1 MITSIK
7 FNTRLVRILLI
18 TIVLIFAF
26 LMLFPFIWMASTSLK
41 NDQSVF
47 TWPPQIIPQEI
58 HFNNYK
64 TALTIV
70 PFGRFFLNSLI
81 VTVCITVGTLLLDSL
96 AGYVFAKFKFTGRTF
111 LFYILLA
118 SYMIP
123 IQSIVIPVYQM
134 IRALNWADTYF
145 ALIIPHISGPLT
157 IFLMRQFIISIPNE
171 LIEAGRVDGMSE
183 LRIFL
188 GYYHA
193 MFKTSPNYSHNIS
206 SKISLERLLLAI
218 NNDQ

>member
-1 MITSIK
+1 MITNKKI
-7 FNTRLVRILLI
+7 NTLLVRTFLI

-26 LMLFPFIWMASTSLK
+26 FMLFPFIWMVSTSLK

-47 TWPPQIIPQEI
+47 TWPPRIIPEEI
-58 HFNNYK
+58 QFSNYK

-70 PFGRFFLNSLI
+70 PFGRFFINSII
-81 VTVCITVGTLLLDSL
+81 VTFCITLGTLLLDSL
-96 AGYVFAKFKFTGRTF
+96 AGYVFAKFKFTGRTL

-134 IRALNWADTYF
+134 IRTLNWANTYY

-157 IFLMRQFIISIPNE
+157 IFLMRQFIVSIPNE
-171 LIEAGRVDGMSE
+171 LMEAARVDGMNE
-183 LRIFL
+183 FRIFWDVIIPCSKPAL
-188 GYYHA
+188 TTLVIFQVKYHW
-193 MFKTSPNYSHNIS
+193 
-206 SKISLERLLLAI
+206 
-218 NNDQ
+218 NDYFGH